1 MIYIKSRVFKRCS
14 SSFSFRTVRSPILRQ
29 PLSRRPG
36 AGAAFDT
43 VHRFSGVIVSQRAR
57 FYGVSAETK
66 LGFMQR
72 VAGVIF
78 LLHCKRVHVPLVM
91 PLFSQIIFFFLLK
104 ALASEMR
111 LPLLPPESA
120 CTRSSLLKRCC
131 SISKPSDN
139 IHYICIIIQ

>member
-1 MIYIKSRVFKRCS
+1 M
-14 SSFSFRTVRSPILRQ
+14 RSPILRQ

-36 AGAAFDT
+36 AGAAVDT
-43 VHRFSGVIVSQRAR
+43 VHHFSGVIVSQRAR

-91 PLFSQIIFFFLLK
+91 PLFFTDYILFLAESTGLRDEAAVASARERLHSFKSLEAMLLDIK
-104 ALASEMR
+104 AV
-111 LPLLPPESA
+111 
-120 CTRSSLLKRCC
+120 
-131 SISKPSDN
+131 
-139 IHYICIIIQ
+139 

>member
-91 PLFSQIIFFFLLK
+91 PLFFTDYILFLAESTGLRDEAAVASARERLHSFKSLEAILLDIK
-104 ALASEMR
+104 AV
-111 LPLLPPESA
+111 
-120 CTRSSLLKRCC
+120 
-131 SISKPSDN
+131 
-139 IHYICIIIQ
+139 